1 MRLLSIIVAITAVT
15 ASAPAPAAAQSAA
28 VDAARQS
35 GAVGERYDGYIG
47 LVLPASPGL
56 RSQVAAI
63 NIRRRSLYNN
73 LAAGKGVSPQEVG
86 IAAGCQMLARVQAGQ
101 VYMLADRQWRR
112 RVAGQPPSV
121 PDYCR

>member
-1 MRLLSIIVAITAVT
+1 MRSLLLIFAVAAFT
-15 ASAPAPAAAQSAA
+15 ASAPAPAPAQSAA

-35 GAVGERYDGYIG
+35 GAVGERYDGYVG
-47 LVLPASPGL
+47 LVMPASPGL

-73 LAAGKGVSPQEVG
+73 FAASKRVSPEEVG
-86 IAAGCQMLARVQAGQ
+86 ITAGCQLLARVQPGQ